1 LTGRA
6 ITWTTSNAAV
16 ATVSGT
22 GLVTGVAVGTV
33 TITATSE
40 GQSGTA
46 TVTVVTVSSTWPHEP
61 AGQATISDYG
71 FTTLNDSGWANAY
84 PADLTNGNL
93 KVTNDPTAPR
103 SPSSVAQFYYK
114 QGDASRCGAAP
125 ATLELDFSTVSTLYI
140 GTWAKFSSG
149 FSFPGG
155 TPGSEVHFLYGNP
168 QSTAWV
174 TVDLRQDGGVELVGS
189 GGTDA
194 YSGASGYFSTGTWAL
209 VELVMNYSANT
220 AQLWI
225 NGQAVLFGGSPTVP
239 VAYSGGAFRKVQVT
253 PTWGGCGSA
262 SPTVDSWLWYDHVR
276 ISGK

>member
-1 LTGRA
+1 VG
-6 ITWTTSNAAV
+6 V
-16 ATVSGT
+16 
-22 GLVTGVAVGTV
+22 LVYQGC
-33 TITATSE
+33 
-40 GQSGTA
+40 Q
-46 TVTVVTVSSTWPHEP
+46 SSTDVAAGAPWKHEP
-61 AGQATISDYG
+61 AGLTTISDYG
-71 FTTLNDSGWANAY
+71 FSTLNDSGWANLYAV
-84 PADLTNGNL
+84 DLTNGHL
-93 KVTNDPTAPR
+93 AVVSDPTAPVSR
-103 SPSSVAQFYYK
+103 PSVAQFYYQK
-114 QGDASRCGAAP
+114 GNASLCGAAP
-125 ATLELDFSTVSTLYI
+125 ATLEFYFASPVTTLYI
-140 GTWAKFSSG
+140 GTSAKFSSG

-194 YSGASGYFSTGTWAL
+194 YSGASGYFSTGMWAL

-220 AQLWI
+220 AQIWI
-225 NGQAVLFGGSPTVP
+225 NGQPVVFGGSPTVP
-239 VAYSGGAFRKVQVT
+239 VAYSGGGFRKVQVT